1 MTATTTHPL
10 ASAMDADRQLPVR
23 AVCAASALAALIPFA
38 LASFSGESGAEITAG
53 IVEDAGA
60 LQVASLVAVLS
71 AAGLLLAAVRIGQG
85 IGDMAGRVATAAGVA
100 VAVLY
105 AAYYVTFGAAGVV
118 ATQLL
123 DEPSGALGESAS
135 LMLNAVEITR
145 YAPGLALVVAAVL
158 GRRVL
163 SRAIWIPAA
172 VLAVM
177 TFVPFSSWVA
187 ALLIPL
193 WLGLAAAGIRTREAS
208 VGS

>member
-1 MTATTTHPL
+1 MTATTTHSL
-10 ASAMDADRQLPVR
+10 APATDTDRQLPVR
-23 AVCAASALAALIPFA
+23 AVCAASALAAFVPFA
-38 LASFSGESGAEITAG
+38 LASFSGDSGAEITAG

-60 LQVASLVAVLS
+60 LQVASLVAVFS
-71 AAGLLLAAVRIGQG
+71 ATGLLLAAVRIGQG
-85 IGDMAGRVATAAGVA
+85 IGATAGRVATAAGVA

-118 ATQLL
+118 ATQIL
-123 DEPSGALGESAS
+123 DDPSGALGESAS

-145 YAPGLALVVAAVL
+145 YAPGLALVAAAVIA
-158 GRRVL
+158 RRVL

-177 TFVPFSSWVA
+177 TFVPFTSWMA

-193 WLGLAAAGIRTREAS
+193 WLGLAAAGIRTGEARAHS
-208 VGS
+208 